1 MPLAKETFLSL
12 SVRLTGFDRVD
23 LQGTGMLEAYFKYV
37 LHDRQD
43 QPDELERLAAVAREL
58 DRLAA
63 SRGEVA
69 VQAAIRQHLMED
81 AAMRPL
87 AANIIRMW
95 YTGSWLADPENPSSI
110 KVISPQAYQEGLVW
124 KVAHS
129 HPPGAKAPG
138 FGTWSELPA

>member
-23 LQGTGMLEAYFKYV
+23 LQGTGMLEAYFKY
-37 LHDRQD
+37 LLNDRKD
-43 QPDELERLAAVAREL
+43 RHDELERLAEVANEL

-63 SRGEVA
+63 SRGDVA
-69 VQAAIRQHLMED
+69 VRAAIRQHLMED
-81 AAMRPL
+81 SELGPL

-95 YTGSWLADPENPSSI
+95 YTGSWQTDPGNPSSA
-110 KVISPQAYQEGLVW
+110 KVIAPQAYQEGLVW
-124 KVAHS
+124 KVVHS